1 MSDLLGHLKRKILA
15 FAGSYP
21 DGWESEDDYGS
32 PPLANLVEAF
42 ADDIQGATQMCLA
55 AQRFGA
61 ELRRKYDYVTPDD
74 TDEASAD
81 YLRGLAC
88 LAAEVLHGSV
98 CTDFGGGDK
107 LTAEQVAFYIVD
119 DWWIGRDDR
128 PIEEW
133 PDIRPVREQLM
144 LDALDLTAV
153 ERSNVLGFSAKFIR
167 RHPKLIGASQW
178 GLGAVGS
185 NSSFEREVWAATGDD
200 CIWRGVYYFA
210 KLVLAQQSNQGTVN

>member
-1 MSDLLGHLKRKILA
+1 
-15 FAGSYP
+15 
-21 DGWESEDDYGS
+21 
-32 PPLANLVEAF
+32 
-42 ADDIQGATQMCLA
+42 MCLA

-61 ELRRKYDYVTPDD
+61 ELRRKHDYVTPDD

-144 LDALDLTAV
+144 LDALEAPGA
-153 ERSNVLGFSAKFIR
+153 ERGNVLRFSARFIDR
-167 RHPKLIGASQW
+167 NPELSRAS
-178 GLGAVGS
+178 
-185 NSSFEREVWAATGDD
+185 
-200 CIWRGVYYFA
+200 
-210 KLVLAQQSNQGTVN
+210 